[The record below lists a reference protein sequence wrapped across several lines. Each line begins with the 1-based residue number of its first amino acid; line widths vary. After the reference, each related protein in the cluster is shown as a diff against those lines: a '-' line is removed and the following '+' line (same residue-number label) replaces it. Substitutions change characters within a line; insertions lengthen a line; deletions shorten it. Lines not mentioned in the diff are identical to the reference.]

1 MAHTRGA
8 VAFFPTRPG
17 GPASDSEAETGEA
30 VVPAVTLA
38 AVRGALTLAVELGAI
53 TRTSTKVTAPHVRC
67 KHTEMISTR
76 SLPVLMARSSFYEVL
91 D

>member
-8 VAFFPTRPG
+8 VAVFATPPG
-17 GPASDSEAETGEA
+17 GPLSDSEAETGEA
-30 VVPAVTLA
+30 VVPAMAPA
-38 AVRGALTLAVELGAI
+38 AVRGTLTLAVELLAI

-67 KHTEMISTR
+67 KHTEVISAR
-76 SLPVLMARSSFYEVL
+76 SLHVLMARSSFYEVL